1 MKKIILTLIG
11 IVGMGCFTSCMASK
25 KTVVEERD
33 VESFSSIEMDGVA
46 GVYFT
51 QDSKCSVRIEGEET
65 DVRNT
70 EITVKD
76 GTLYIE
82 TNSRK
87 GRNQKGTKIY
97 LTAPDLDELS
107 FDGVG
112 SFRCEK
118 TLKVDDI
125 RIDVDGVGSVEME
138 DLKCETLRLSVDGV
152 GKTDVHV
159 TCRDLRADLDG
170 VGKVV
175 LSGSADHAR
184 ISKDGVGV
192 CNTNNLKIGK

>member
-1 MKKIILTLIG
+1 
-11 IVGMGCFTSCMASK
+11 MGCFTSCMASK
-25 KTVVEERD
+25 KTAVEER
-33 VESFSSIEMDGVA
+33 ETENFSSIKMDGVA

-51 QDSKCSVRIEGEET
+51 QDSKCSIRIEGEEE
-65 DVRNT
+65 DVKNT
-70 EITVKD
+70 QITVKN

-82 TNSRK
+82 TQSKK

-125 RIDVDGVGSVEME
+125 RIDVDGVGAVEVE
-138 DLKCETLRLSVDGV
+138 DLKCETLRLSIDGV

-184 ISKDGVGV
+184 ISKDGVGK
-192 CNTNNLKIGK
+192 CDTSNLKIGK